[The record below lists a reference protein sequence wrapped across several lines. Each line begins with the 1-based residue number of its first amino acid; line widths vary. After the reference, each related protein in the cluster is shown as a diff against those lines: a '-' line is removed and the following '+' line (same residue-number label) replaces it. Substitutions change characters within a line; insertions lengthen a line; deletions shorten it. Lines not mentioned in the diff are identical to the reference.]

1 MNIAKDD
8 RLEQAARWLVR
19 SQDKDFTPE
28 DKKQMAARLDEA
40 PANREAFEEMRKAW
54 EHIGVLTPVL
64 APTPIHPYKA
74 KKYAGIKAILSRF
87 KESRNRAAIAVAAMV
102 LLCLPVFKTY
112 FFEQAVEVHVYKTAT
127 GEQKTLT
134 LSDGSVLK
142 MNARSALSVR
152 MRNLRRLV
160 ELNEGEVFFA
170 VAVDPDRPFEV
181 RTPNGLIRVLGTAFN
196 VKSRSGRVAVD
207 VERGQVLV
215 KDAPKVT
222 GDMRAGRVTLAAGQ
236 GVDIDPSGHLS
247 RLRPS
252 DMKQVLA
259 WQNRQAVFK
268 NTPLGQVLRELEL
281 YHDVRVKLACPEL
294 EVKGITGRFDMRDLD
309 QTLEVIM
316 AAASLKAE
324 RQADG
329 TITLYR
335 ESVVSGQ

>member
-1 MNIAKDD
+1 MNIAKDE

-28 DKKQMAARLDEA
+28 DKKRMAAWLDEVQ
-40 PANREAFEEMRKAW
+40 ANREAFEEMRKAW

-64 APTPIHPYKA
+64 TPISIHPYKA
-74 KKYAGIKAILSRF
+74 KKYAGMKAILSRF
-87 KESRNRAAIAVAAMV
+87 KESRNRAAIAVAAMAVMV

-112 FFEQAVEVHVYKTAT
+112 FFEQAVAVHVYKTAT
-127 GEQKTLT
+127 GEQETLT

-142 MNARSALSVR
+142 MNVRSSLSVR
-152 MRNLRRLV
+152 MRNLRRQV

-215 KDAPKVT
+215 KDAPKGT
-222 GDMRAGRVTLAAGQ
+222 GDMRAGRVTLVAGQ
-236 GVDIDPSGHLS
+236 GVDIDTSGHLS

-268 NTPLGQVLRELEL
+268 NTPLGQVLLELEL

-294 EVKGITGRFDMRDLD
+294 ETKGITGTFDMRDLD

-329 TITLYR
+329 TITLYK
-335 ESVVSGQ
+335 

>member
-1 MNIAKDD
+1 MNIAKDQ

-28 DKKQMAARLDEA
+28 DKKQMTAWLNEA
-40 PANREAFEEMRKAW
+40 PANREAFEEMCETW
-54 EHIGVLTPVL
+54 EHMGVLTPVL
-64 APTPIHPYKA
+64 APISIHPYKA
-74 KKYAGIKAILSRF
+74 KKYAGVKAILSRF
-87 KESRNRAAIAVAAMV
+87 KESKNRVAVAVAAMAVLV
-102 LLCLPVFKTY
+102 LLCLPVFRTY
-112 FFEQAVEVHVYKTAT
+112 FFQQAETIHAYKTMI
-127 GEQKTLT
+127 GEQKILT
-134 LSDGSVLK
+134 LSDGSILK
-142 MNARSALSVR
+142 MNVRSALSVR
-152 MRNLRRLV
+152 MSSLLRQV
-160 ELNEGEVFFA
+160 ELNEGEIFFA

-181 RTPNGLIRVLGTAFN
+181 RIPNGLIRVLGTAFN

-207 VERGQVLV
+207 VERGRVLV
-215 KDAPKVT
+215 KDAPKGT

-268 NTPLGQVLRELEL
+268 NTPLEQVLRELEL

-294 EVKGITGRFDMRDLD
+294 EAKGITGTFDMRDLD

-316 AAASLKAE
+316 AATSLQAE

-329 TITLYR
+329 TITLYK
-335 ESVVSGQ
+335 